1 MKWWSG
7 IEPNVQTAYVFTLF
21 FWAARRYSADACIG
35 IAPQVMV
42 AIASNRPMGCSILFQ
57 QVIAGYVFVLTNSNK
72 PVGIVKGIQGIAQL
86 VFSFPAGYFADRT
99 RRDRILKLSAV
110 LGIFT
115 AVLTFVA
122 VESTSM
128 FMVYVVFGLWGA
140 FAAMQSPAMEALFA
154 DSIPQGERSFPFMI
168 KYNISNF
175 AQMLGPALCVFLFI
189 YYGDMWQ
196 LEQLTP
202 VLEFGTML
210 AFVSSLLLF
219 RFDDDLAIEN
229 RMEQQKQDAED
240 ERIERALARSPLKT
254 PTLVGN
260 ELDLEYE
267 YSDEDDKQ
275 PTGATEQTAL
285 LQQQVAD
292 LEKQKSDQDSA
303 NYFAQLDAKF
313 LCFRTEHVP
322 YILFVADFIISNG
335 AGMTINFFPL
345 FFKEE
350 YGLTPIHVCLL
361 FMAQPLVVM
370 VLSVFSQ
377 RMSKSCGRMP
387 IIVVTRVLSV
397 VCLYFMSLAQPV
409 ALQVF
414 LFLMRGGMMRC
425 SQPLRRSILMDYV
438 PKDIRARWNALE
450 GLSVFSWSGSAVIG
464 GFLIDAYDYRTC
476 FVITSLVYC
485 FGLALETMLIP
496 LTKHAVEH

>member
-1 MKWWSG
+1 VS
-7 IEPNVQTAYVFTLF
+7 
-21 FWAARRYSADACIG
+21 
-35 IAPQVMV
+35 
-42 AIASNRPMGCSILFQ
+42 SILFQ

-86 VFSFPAGYFADRT
+86 VFSFPAGYFADHT
-99 RRDRILKLSAV
+99 RRDRILRLSAV
-110 LGIFT
+110 LGIFA
-115 AVLTFVA
+115 AVLTFIA
-122 VESTSM
+122 VSTASM
-128 FMVYVVFGLWGA
+128 MMVYVVFGLWGA

-196 LEQLTP
+196 LPQLTP

-210 AFVSSLLLF
+210 AVVSSLLLF
-219 RFDDDLAIEN
+219 RFNDDLAIEN
-229 RMEQQKQDAED
+229 RLEQQALDADD
-240 ERIERALARSPLKT
+240 EQIERALTHSPLKT

-267 YSDEDDKQ
+267 YSDEDNKQ
-275 PTGATEQTAL
+275 SAGATEQTAL
-285 LQQQVAD
+285 LTQQNAAD
-292 LEKQKSDQDSA
+292 LEQQKSEQDSA
-303 NYFAQLDAKF
+303 RYFAQLDAKF
-313 LCFRTEHVP
+313 LCFRTPHVP

-370 VLSVFSQ
+370 VLSVYSQ
-377 RMSKSCGRMP
+377 RVSKWCGRMP

-409 ALQVF
+409 GLQIF

-485 FGLALETMLIP
+485 VGLALEAVLIP

>member
-1 MKWWSG
+1 MSLVGWWRRT
-7 IEPNVQTAYVFTLF
+7 EPNVQTAYVFTLF
-21 FWAARRYSADACIG
+21 FWAAR
-35 IAPQVMV
+35 
-42 AIASNRPMGCSILFQ
+42 SILFQ
-57 QVIAGYVFVLTNSNK
+57 QVIAGYVFVLTQSNK
-72 PVGIVKGIQGIAQL
+72 PVGIVKGIQGISQL
-86 VFSFPAGYFADRT
+86 VFSFPAGYFADHT
-99 RRDRILKLSAV
+99 RRDLILKISAV
-110 LGIFT
+110 LGILT
-115 AVLTFVA
+115 AALTFFA
-122 VESTSM
+122 VEWTSIYM
-128 FMVYVVFGLWGA
+128 LYVVFGLWGA

-196 LEQLTP
+196 IPQLKP
-202 VLEFGTML
+202 VLEFGSVL
-210 AFVSSLLLF
+210 AVVAALLLF

-229 RMEQQKQDAED
+229 RMEQEQLQDDAMS
-240 ERIERALARSPLKT
+240 ERALARSPLKT

-267 YSDEDDKQ
+267 YSDEDEKEA
-275 PTGATEQTAL
+275 PGKATEKSAL
-285 LQQQVAD
+285 LRSKD
-292 LEKQKSDQDSA
+292 LEKQNDGDEA
-303 NYFAQLDAKF
+303 YFANLDAKF
-313 LCFRTEHVP
+313 LCFRTQHVP
-322 YILFVADFIISNG
+322 YILFIADFIISNG

-345 FFKEE
+345 FFKQE

-370 VLSVFSQ
+370 VLSVMSQ
-377 RMSKSCGRMP
+377 RMSKWCGRMP
-387 IIVVTRVLSV
+387 IICVTRIISV
-397 VCLYFMSLAQPV
+397 ACLYFMSLAKPV
-409 ALQVF
+409 ELQIL

-425 SQPLRRSILMDYV
+425 SQPLRRSVLMDYV

-464 GFLIDAYDYRTC
+464 GYLIDAFDYRTC

-485 FGLALETMLIP
+485 VGLALETVLIP